1 MANFLFKKSYKLSNF
16 KRIKYD
22 HLWGSKGVFTTIRLF
37 GKDPKYIFLNEHI
50 FKLNKSLNKMHIP
63 FSLTQNILFDLIPS
77 NLRIKKYD
85 HLLRVAIK
93 KNILSLS
100 LRPRLQPK
108 ENFQCSLVNY
118 QRSNALIKNLQYKK
132 ILSMQKKIDMQKEEI
147 LFFNKQNLLEGST
160 TNLIVVK
167 NNKIILPKGIFYRG
181 ITLEF
186 LLSKIEKNY
195 STKYVKFSDLESA
208 DEIIL
213 VGSGKGVVS
222 VSSIPSIKWF
232 SSASKTFNR
241 LLAIYK
247 KELKK

>member
-1 MANFLFKKSYKLSNF
+1 MVEPS
-16 KRIKYD
+16 
-22 HLWGSKGVFTTIRLF
+22 SKFC
-37 GKDPKYIFLNEHI
+37 
-50 FKLNKSLNKMHIP
+50 
-63 FSLTQNILFDLIPS
+63 
-77 NLRIKKYD
+77 
-85 HLLRVAIK
+85 LL
-93 KNILSLS
+93 
-100 LRPRLQPK
+100 
-108 ENFQCSLVNY
+108 
-118 QRSNALIKNLQYKK
+118 
-132 ILSMQKKIDMQKEEI
+132 
-147 LFFNKQNLLEGST
+147 
-160 TNLIVVK
+160 K

-186 LLSKIEKNY
+186 LLSKIGKNY
-195 STKYVKFSDLESA
+195 STKFIKFADLESA

>member
-1 MANFLFKKSYKLSNF
+1 M
-16 KRIKYD
+16 
-22 HLWGSKGVFTTIRLF
+22 
-37 GKDPKYIFLNEHI
+37 
-50 FKLNKSLNKMHIP
+50 
-63 FSLTQNILFDLIPS
+63 
-77 NLRIKKYD
+77 
-85 HLLRVAIK
+85 
-93 KNILSLS
+93 
-100 LRPRLQPK
+100 
-108 ENFQCSLVNY
+108 
-118 QRSNALIKNLQYKK
+118 
-132 ILSMQKKIDMQKEEI
+132 
-147 LFFNKQNLLEGST
+147 LEGST

-195 STKYVKFSDLESA
+195 STKHVKFSDLESA

-232 SSASKTFNR
+232 SSSSKMFNR

-247 KELKK
+247 EQLK

>member
-50 FKLNKSLNKMHIP
+50 FKLNKSLKKLHIP

-100 LRPRLQPK
+100 LRPRLRPK
-108 ENFQCSLVNY
+108 KNFQCTLVNY
-118 QRSNALIKNLQYKK
+118 QRSNPSIKNLQYKK
-132 ILSMQKKIDMQKEEI
+132 ILSLQKGIDMQKEEI
-147 LFFNKQNLLEGST
+147 LFFKNKNLLEGST
-160 TNLIVVK
+160 TNLIVIK
-167 NNKIILPKGIFYRG
+167 NNNIFLPKGNFYRG
-181 ITLEF
+181 ITLDF
-186 LLSKIEKNY
+186 ILSKIGKDY
-195 STKYVKFSDLESA
+195 SNKFIKFADLESA

-232 SSASKTFNR
+232 SSSSKTFNR